1 MPGRAILNPPDMI
14 PPGMNLADT
23 NLPDTNPSDMP
34 LPVERPGEPVF
45 AAPWEAKAF
54 ALAVLLRD
62 RGLFG
67 GNAWAEA
74 LGAECAGGGPYYA
87 AWLGALEKMLAEAGV
102 ASAEDVARLARDWQR
117 AAEATPH
124 GTPIR
129 LENLPDR

>member
-1 MPGRAILNPPDMI
+1 MI
-14 PPGMNLADT
+14 PPGMNLPGT
-23 NLPDTNPSDMP
+23 HPSDMP
-34 LPVERPGEPVF
+34 LPVEPVF

-62 RGLFG
+62 RGLFD

-74 LGAECAGGGPYYA
+74 LGAECAGGGPYYE